1 MRMLRAVVAAIA
13 LFGIGITSAH
23 AQDDYTVHRR
33 ASPAGIVLRDTISG
47 GLVGTAV
54 GGGIILYQMGINN
67 KSNYDWGRTLAWGA
81 VVGLGVGLIW
91 GVVDA
96 TTGPSYADRTI
107 AAAHDGG
114 SQSLDV
120 APRDQSGQAL
130 FPVVMGRF

>member
-13 LFGIGITSAH
+13 LMGIGVTSAH
-23 AQDDYTVHRR
+23 AQDYTVHRSG
-33 ASPAGIVLRDTISG
+33 SPAGVVLRDTITG

-54 GGGIILYQMGINN
+54 GGGIILYQMGIND

-81 VVGLGVGLIW
+81 VIGLGVGLIW

-96 TTGPSYADRTI
+96 TTGPAYADRTI
-107 AAAHDGG
+107 AGAHDGQ
-114 SQSLDV
+114 SLSLDV
-120 APRDQSGQAL
+120 APRDQSGKSL